1 MPLVTVKVFERRLDP
16 ESEARIIKAMTD
28 ALLGALEAEEL
39 RDHTWVLVE
48 GLSPKQWGIGG
59 KPTDVA
65 QPATA

>member
-1 MPLVTVKVFERRLDP
+1 M
-16 ESEARIIKAMTD
+16 
-28 ALLGALEAEEL
+28 